1 MPTAE
6 CLPPSAECRLPN
18 AVDDGTIPSM
28 ITAYTDGGS
37 RGNPGP
43 AGYGVHI
50 VDAEGQTIA
59 ELVGPLGRTTNNVAE
74 YSGLIAALT
83 WVVEHGHRHVCIRM
97 DSELVIKQMLGLYKV
112 KHAAMQPLHA
122 EARRLSAQLDRV
134 TFEHVRREFNKVADG
149 LSNQAMDLV
158 EGKTPTPAAPKA
170 AAPAPE
176 DDAPL
181 APRSISIPRP
191 ARAASSRQP
200 TTAPRFDFDID

>member
-1 MPTAE
+1 MPTMT
-6 CLPPSAECRLPN
+6 LRS
-18 AVDDGTIPSM
+18 PSM

-43 AGYGVHI
+43 AGYGVHV
-50 VDAEGQTIA
+50 VDADGQTMA

-83 WVVEHGHRHVCIRM
+83 WAVEHGHRHVRIRM
-97 DSELVIKQMLGLYKV
+97 DSELVIKQMLGIYKV

-122 EARRLSAQLDRV
+122 EARRLTAQLDRV

-158 EGKTPTPAAPKA
+158 EGKTPPAPT
-170 AAPAPE
+170 APAPV

-181 APRSISIPRP
+181 APRGISIPRP
-191 ARAASSRQP
+191 PRPAHARQP
-200 TTAPRFDFDID
+200 TATARFDFDID